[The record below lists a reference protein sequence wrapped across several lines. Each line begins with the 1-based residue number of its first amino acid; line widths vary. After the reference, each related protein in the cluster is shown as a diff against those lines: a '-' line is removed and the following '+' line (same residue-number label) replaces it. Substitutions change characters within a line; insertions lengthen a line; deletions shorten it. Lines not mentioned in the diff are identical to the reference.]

1 MSGPR
6 PNPALLSSTIPYK
19 LKTLSR
25 PSKTKKLMQ
34 SPGSEEWRSWPSWG
48 RLSPTPVLGNWSSI
62 KVQLPK
68 RILLLMVFLWGRR
81 LSPSMCRLRNKI
93 QKLNR
98 SRLRGSPAGKTA
110 ELSLPCRN
118 SLLLLTEL
126 GPLKPHP
133 NWAGSARTS
142 SSPTL
147 PSEIVRCLKP
157 IPMELFTS
165 WPFLAKPPPK
175 KNSALKTFNWGPAR
189 DRVDSVR
196 FSQRSTRRPASCWR
210 LKR

>member
-19 LKTLSR
+19 LKTLNRS
-25 PSKTKKLMQ
+25 SKTKKLMQ

-48 RLSPTPVLGNWSSI
+48 RLSPTSAHGNWSSI
-62 KVQLPK
+62 KLQPP
-68 RILLLMVFLWGRR
+68 RRMLLLMEFLWGRR
-81 LSPSMCRLRNKI
+81 LSPSTCRLKNKR
-93 QKLNR
+93 QKSNQ

-133 NWAGSARTS
+133 NWAGSARTNS
-142 SSPTL
+142 SLTL
-147 PSEIVRCLKP
+147 PREIAKCRKP
-157 IPMELFTS
+157 IPMEAVTN
-165 WPFLAKPPPK
+165 WPFLVKPSPK
-175 KNSALKTFNWGPAR
+175 NNSALKTSNWVHAR
-189 DRVDSVR
+189 DKGGSVR
-196 FSQRSTRRPASCWR
+196 SSPLSTRRPASCWQ
-210 LKR
+210 